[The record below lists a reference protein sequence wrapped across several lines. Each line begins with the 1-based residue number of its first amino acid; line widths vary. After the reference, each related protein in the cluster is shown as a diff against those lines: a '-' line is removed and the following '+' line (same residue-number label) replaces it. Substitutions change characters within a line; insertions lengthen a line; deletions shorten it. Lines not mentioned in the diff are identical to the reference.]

1 MADTAILLYDC
12 SDTHDKYYLVGE
24 RPDYIAY
31 GSAGLIKAVG
41 APGGRP
47 LTLTV
52 RDYPKGKHAQ
62 WEVLDA
68 KKGYSAEH
76 GYTQIARVQGLA
88 PRGYDEGLIGEN
100 VQRLM
105 EALQEFAAWQAS
117 VRWAE
122 RMLKKARESGDV
134 LAFITAEQAFQAA
147 SEYVHRTD
155 VKRFP
160 VPSAGGYGMIEVIG
174 GIALPERLFE
184 RRFPNPSR
192 EDR

>member
-1 MADTAILLYDC
+1 MADTAVLLYDC
-12 SDTHDKYYLVGE
+12 SDTHDKYYIVGE

-31 GSAGLIKAVG
+31 GSAGLIKAIG
-41 APGGRP
+41 AAGGRP
-47 LTLTV
+47 FTMTV
-52 RDYPKGKHAQ
+52 RDYPKGKHSQ

-68 KKGYSAEH
+68 KRGYDANY

-88 PRGYDEGLIGEN
+88 PNGWNEGLIGEN
-100 VQRLM
+100 VERLM
-105 EALQEFAAWQAS
+105 EALQEFAAWQTN

-122 RMLKKARESGDV
+122 RMLKKAREGGDV
-134 LAFITAEQAFQAA
+134 MAFITAEQAFQSA

-160 VPSAGGYGMIEVIG
+160 VRSAGGYGKIEIIG

-184 RRFPNPSR
+184 RRFPTASR
-192 EDR
+192 EG